1 MSDINILFNTLQNSL
16 TRNEFVKLTLSK
28 PLRKSE
34 GLLNVYMRLF
44 LVDGKQIFQFKYR
57 YKTQELYKQ
66 FTFVEALVEIEKL
79 LMETFRAGTLF
90 TLSED
95 LLILISKKKMISYRD
110 NAPSFRNLLP
120 DIALQSN
127 VD

>member
-1 MSDINILFNTLQNSL
+1 
-16 TRNEFVKLTLSK
+16 
-28 PLRKSE
+28 
-34 GLLNVYMRLF
+34 MRLF

-95 LLILISKKKMISYRD
+95 LLILISKKKMISYRY
-110 NAPSFRNLLP
+110 NAPSFKNHLP

>member
-1 MSDINILFNTLQNSL
+1 MSEFKTLFETVQNSL
-16 TRNEFVKLTLSK
+16 TNNEFVKLTFSK

-34 GLLNVYMRLF
+34 GLKNVYMRLF

-57 YKTQELYKQ
+57 HETEELYKQ
-66 FTFVEALVEIEKL
+66 FSLAEAFFEIEKL

-95 LLILISKKKMISYRD
+95 LLILVSKKKMVSYRD

-120 DIALQSN
+120 EIALQSN
-127 VD
+127 EH

>member
-1 MSDINILFNTLQNSL
+1 MSEFKTLFETVQNSL
-16 TRNEFVKLTLSK
+16 TNNEFVKLTFSK

-34 GLLNVYMRLF
+34 GLKNVYMRLF

-57 YKTQELYKQ
+57 HETEELYKQ
-66 FTFVEALVEIEKL
+66 FSLAEAFVEIEKL

-95 LLILISKKKMISYRD
+95 LLILVSKKKMVSYRD

-120 DIALQSN
+120 EIALQSN
-127 VD
+127 AH

>member
-16 TRNEFVKLTLSK
+16 TTNEFVKLTLSK
-28 PLRKSE
+28 SLRKSE

>member
-28 PLRKSE
+28 SLRKSE

-79 LMETFRAGTLF
+79 LIETFRAGTLF

>member
-28 PLRKSE
+28 SLRKSE

-44 LVDGKQIFQFKYR
+44 LVDGKQIFQYKYR
-57 YKTQELYKQ
+57 YITQELYKQ

>member
-28 PLRKSE
+28 SLRKSE

>member
-1 MSDINILFNTLQNSL
+1 
-16 TRNEFVKLTLSK
+16 
-28 PLRKSE
+28 
-34 GLLNVYMRLF
+34 MRLF

-120 DIALQSN
+120 TSLCN
-127 VD
+127 LM